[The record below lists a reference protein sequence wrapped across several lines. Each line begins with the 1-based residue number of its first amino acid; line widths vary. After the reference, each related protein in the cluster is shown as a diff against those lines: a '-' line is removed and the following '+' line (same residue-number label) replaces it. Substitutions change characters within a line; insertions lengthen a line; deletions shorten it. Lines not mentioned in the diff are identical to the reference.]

1 MVGKL
6 AFLNARL
13 IDGTGHE
20 VITQSALVVE
30 GDVIALIGARSDV
43 AVPRDAIEIDCA
55 GMTIIPGL
63 IDAHMHITWLPSE
76 LDARGHMRSN
86 LEGVG
91 RLQASLKSGVTTVGN
106 QSGGYESVIL
116 RDAINEGLVRGC
128 ARVITAGMVN
138 ATGGHVRG
146 IAGDGPWEARKAVRE
161 QIHLVKADLIK
172 TAASGGF
179 QWEAEHVEDPDYTF
193 EELEAVVDEAHSKAK
208 LVHVHAH
215 SQPGL
220 ERAIRAGCDVIAH
233 GAMIDRRAVEDIAAA
248 HLHYQPTLYVTS
260 KRVMDRENPPR
271 IPHMLPHMY
280 ERMAR
285 AHPIHR
291 EGVRYAHELG
301 VTLSVGTDGGPGDA
315 TQELLE
321 LAACG
326 LSPMEAIVAGT
337 RNSAATLGILNDVGT
352 LESGKRADLLVLDG
366 DPLESLS
373 ILREPNRLQLVV
385 KDGQLEAGRGR
396 FRECVEFIEQ
406 RGEQRPPRRV
416 YSVRSCTGSEVPPT
430 SLR

>member
-1 MVGKL
+1 MGKL
-6 AFLNARL
+6 AILNARL
-13 IDGTGHE
+13 IDGTGRGVIGE
-20 VITQSALVVE
+20 SALITDGDAITQV
-30 GDVIALIGARSDV
+30 GRRTDVS
-43 AVPRDAIEIDCA
+43 VPRDAVQIDGA
-55 GMTIIPGL
+55 GMTIMPGL

-91 RLQASLKSGVTTVGN
+91 RLQASLRRGVTTVGN

-116 RDAINEGLVRGC
+116 RDAINEDLVQGC
-128 ARVITAGMVN
+128 ARVIVAGMVN

-161 QIHLVKADLIK
+161 QLHLVRADLIK

-179 QWEAEHVEDPDYTF
+179 QWEAEHVEDPDYTL

-220 ERAIRAGCDVIAH
+220 DRAIEAGCDVIAH
-233 GAMIDRRAVEDIAAA
+233 GAMIDRKAVEGIAAA

-260 KRVMDRENPPR
+260 KRVQDRDNPPSV
-271 IPHMLPHMY
+271 PHMLPHMY

-291 EGVRYAHELG
+291 EGVRYAYKLG

-326 LSPMEAIVAGT
+326 LSPMETIVAGT
-337 RNSAATLGILNDVGT
+337 RNSAATLGILADVGT
-352 LESGKRADLLVLDG
+352 LEVGKRADLLLLNG
-366 DPLESLS
+366 DPLADLS
-373 ILREPNRLQLVV
+373 ILQEPERIQLVIR
-385 KDGQLEAGRGR
+385 DGRLEAGRGR
-396 FRECVEFIEQ
+396 FRQYLDISEQ
-406 RGEQRPPRRV
+406 RGERYQPRRV
-416 YSVRSCTGSEVPPT
+416 YSARPVT
-430 SLR
+430 S

>member
-1 MVGKL
+1 MGQWVL
-6 AFLNARL
+6 LNARL
-13 IDGTGHE
+13 IDGTGKE
-20 VITQSALVVE
+20 AASKSALAVD
-30 GDVIALIGARSDV
+30 GDVIVFAG
-43 AVPRDAIEIDCA
+43 PRDEVPIAPEATEINCR
-55 GMTIIPGL
+55 GLTIMPGL

-76 LDARGHMRSN
+76 LDPKGHMRSN

-91 RLQASLKSGVTTVGN
+91 RLQASLRRGITTVGN

-116 RDAINEGLVRGC
+116 RDAVNDGIVRGC

-146 IAGDGPWEARKAVRE
+146 IVGDGPWGARRAVRE
-161 QIHLVKADLIK
+161 QVHLVKADLIK

-179 QWEAEHVEDPDYTF
+179 QWEAERVEDPDYTL

-233 GAMIDRRAVEDIAAA
+233 GAMIDRQAVEDIAAA

-260 KRVMDRENPPR
+260 QRVMDRENPPAV
-271 IPHMLPHMY
+271 PHMLPHMY
-280 ERMAR
+280 DRMAR

-291 EGVRYAHELG
+291 AGVRYAHELG

-315 TQELLE
+315 TLELLE

-352 LESGKRADLLVLDG
+352 LEAGKRADLLVVNG
-366 DPLESLS
+366 NPLQDLS
-373 ILREPNRLQLVV
+373 ILRDPKRLQLVI
-385 KDGQLEAGRGR
+385 KDGQLEWGRGR
-396 FRECVEFIEQ
+396 FAEYVELAEHQREEHK
-406 RGEQRPPRRV
+406 PRRV
-416 YSVRSCTGSEVPPT
+416 YSVRPSSGLGLPAA
-430 SLR
+430 

>member
-1 MVGKL
+1 MSKSAL
-6 AFLNARL
+6 LNARL
-13 IDGTGHE
+13 IDGTGGE
-20 VITQSALVVE
+20 VIEESALVID
-30 GDVIALIGARSDV
+30 GDAIAGVGKRSEV
-43 AVPRDAIEIDCA
+43 SIPRDAIEIDGS
-55 GMTIIPGL
+55 GMTIMPGL

-76 LDARGHMRSN
+76 LDAHGHMRSN

-91 RLQASLKSGVTTVGN
+91 KLQASLRCGVTTVGN

-116 RDAINEGLVRGC
+116 RDVINEGLVRGC
-128 ARVITAGMVN
+128 ARVIIAGMVN

-146 IAGDGPWEARKAVRE
+146 IAGDGPWGARKAVRE
-161 QIHLVKADLIK
+161 QIHLVGADLIK

-179 QWEAEHVEDPDYTF
+179 QWEAERVENPDYTL
-193 EELEAVVDEAHSKAK
+193 EELAAVVDEAHSKAK

-220 ERAIRAGCDVIAH
+220 DRAIEAGCDVIVH
-233 GAMIDRRAVEDIAAA
+233 GAMIDRKAVEGIAAA

-260 KRVMDRENPPR
+260 KRVMDRENPPST
-271 IPHMLPHMY
+271 PHMLPHMY

-321 LAACG
+321 LRACG
-326 LSPMEAIVAGT
+326 LSPMETIVAGT
-337 RNSAATLGILNDVGT
+337 RNSAATLGILRDVGT
-352 LESGKRADLLVLDG
+352 LEVGKRADLLLLDG
-366 DPLESLS
+366 DPLADLF
-373 ILREPNRLQLVV
+373 ILQKPERIQLVV
-385 KDGQLEAGRGR
+385 RDGRLEVGRGR
-396 FRECVEFIEQ
+396 FRQYPEVSEQ
-406 RGEQRPPRRV
+406 YGERYQPRRV
-416 YSVRSCTGSEVPPT
+416 YSVRPT
-430 SLR
+430 AN